1 MNFQKDLKT
10 TVLADDQ
17 DSMIYGQL
25 FHITAEPAD
34 LQSLCGKPV
43 SGPQM
48 LSPEG
53 PVCRKCVMAL
63 VQRYGR

>member
-1 MNFQKDLKT
+1 VSFAPDPKI

-17 DSMIYGQL
+17 DSMIYGRL
-25 FHITAEPAD
+25 FHITSEPTD
-34 LQSLCGKPV
+34 LHSLCGKPV
-43 SGPQM
+43 SGPQV

-63 VQRYGR
+63 VARYGR